1 MKFRVVFPALS
12 LLLGLCV
19 SVSGEDEPVVEPL
32 ELTTDFRPIQEVATL
47 RVSSFADV
55 LEPVQ
60 ASVVAVY
67 STKIVR
73 QSVPLNPLLRRFYG
87 TQPDRESRIEGLGS
101 GVIVTPDGY
110 ILTNNHVVEAADEL
124 SVRLNDGRE
133 LKAELIGADPKTDI
147 AVIKIEGEALSV
159 ATLANSDAL
168 RVGDLAFAVGNPL
181 GIGQTVTMGIVSA
194 KGRNDLGLLR
204 AEGGYE
210 DFIQTD
216 AAINMGNS
224 GGALVDADGRLIGI
238 NTAILSTS
246 QGNIGIGFAVPI
258 NLAANVLRSLV
269 RSGTVERGFLGVS
282 VQTVTPDLAEALE
295 ISPGTKAVIIT
306 NVVEGSPAA
315 TAGLDYDDVLLRVA
329 ERPVASLEDLRLVV
343 SQISPGASVP
353 IDLIRDGEPLSLEVE
368 LGSVPGTGPS
378 ELLDGVEVVPLSD
391 DDREEMQA
399 PDDLE
404 GLNIETV
411 QADSPYARR
420 LLEGM
425 VVLEIN
431 RKPAASLKEARQHLR
446 SGRNLFFVFYRGGFT
461 YVPILVP

>member
-1 MKFRVVFPALS
+1 MLACFSLVGFAAAWAQEAPPVPVELKVDLLPLS
-12 LLLGLCV
+12 EAGA
-19 SVSGEDEPVVEPL
+19 P
-32 ELTTDFRPIQEVATL
+32 

-55 LEPVQ
+55 LDPIQ

-73 QSVPLNPLLRRFYG
+73 QSLPMNPLLRQFFG
-87 TQPDRESRIEGLGS
+87 DQGDRGSRVEGLGS
-101 GVIVTPDGY
+101 GVIVTADGY
-110 ILTNNHVVEAADEL
+110 IMTNNHVVEEADEL
-124 SVRLNDGRE
+124 NVRLNDGRE
-133 LKAELIGADPKTDI
+133 LKAQLIGADPKTDI
-147 AVIKIEGEALSV
+147 AVIKIDAVDLPA
-159 ATLANSDAL
+159 ATLADSDAL

-181 GIGQTVTMGIVSA
+181 DIGQTVTMGIVSA
-194 KGRNDLGLLR
+194 KGRNDLGLLS

-224 GGALVDADGRLIGI
+224 GGALADAGGRLIGI

-269 RSGTVERGFLGVS
+269 RSGTVERGFLGVR
-282 VQTVTPDLAEALE
+282 VQAMTPDIAEALE
-295 ISPGTKAVIIT
+295 IPVGTKAVIVT
-306 NVVEGSPAA
+306 QVVEGGPADE
-315 TAGLDYDDVLLRVA
+315 AGLGYDDVILRI
-329 ERPVASLEDLRLVV
+329 EGHGVASLADLRLVV
-343 SQISPGASVP
+343 SQIAPGQTVE
-353 IDLIRDGEPLSLEVE
+353 IEMIRDGEAMTLEVE
-368 LGSVPGTGPS
+368 LGRLPGTGPS
-378 ELLDGVEVVPLSD
+378 ELLDGVEVVPLSAA
-391 DDREEMQA
+391 DRSALRA
-399 PDDLE
+399 PEDLA
-404 GLNIETV
+404 GMKIESVRT
-411 QADSPYARR
+411 DSPYARR

-431 RKPAASLKEARQHLR
+431 RKPAASLQEARQHLR

>member
-1 MKFRVVFPALS
+1 MLACFSLVGFAAAWAQEAPPVPVELKVDLLPLS
-12 LLLGLCV
+12 EAGA
-19 SVSGEDEPVVEPL
+19 P
-32 ELTTDFRPIQEVATL
+32 

-55 LEPVQ
+55 LDPIQ

-73 QSVPLNPLLRRFYG
+73 QSLPMNPLLRQFFG
-87 TQPDRESRIEGLGS
+87 DQGDRGSRVEGLGS
-101 GVIVTPDGY
+101 GVIVTADGY
-110 ILTNNHVVEAADEL
+110 IMTNNHVVEEADEL
-124 SVRLNDGRE
+124 NVRLNDGRE
-133 LKAELIGADPKTDI
+133 LKAQLIGADPKTDI
-147 AVIKIEGEALSV
+147 AVIKIDAVDLPA
-159 ATLANSDAL
+159 ATLADSDAL

-181 GIGQTVTMGIVSA
+181 DIGQTVTMGIVSA
-194 KGRNDLGLLR
+194 KGRNDLGLLS

-224 GGALVDADGRLIGI
+224 GGALADAGGRLIGI

-269 RSGTVERGFLGVS
+269 RSGTVERGFLGVR
-282 VQTVTPDLAEALE
+282 VQAMTPDIAEALE
-295 ISPGTKAVIIT
+295 IPVGTKAVIVT
-306 NVVEGSPAA
+306 QVVEGGPADE
-315 TAGLDYDDVLLRVA
+315 AGLVYDDVILRI
-329 ERPVASLEDLRLVV
+329 EGHGVASLADLRLVV
-343 SQISPGASVP
+343 SQIAPGQTVE
-353 IDLIRDGEPLSLEVE
+353 IEMIRDGEAMTLEVE
-368 LGSVPGTGPS
+368 LGRLPGTGPS
-378 ELLDGVEVVPLSD
+378 ELLDGVEVVPLSAA
-391 DDREEMQA
+391 DRSALRA
-399 PDDLE
+399 PEDLA
-404 GLNIETV
+404 GMKIESVRT
-411 QADSPYARR
+411 DSPYARR

-431 RKPAASLKEARQHLR
+431 RKPAASLQEARQHLR

>member
-1 MKFRVVFPALS
+1 MKSRTVFSSLS
-12 LLLGLCV
+12 LLVGFWA
-19 SVSGEDEPVVEPL
+19 SAYGETEPGGDAL
-32 ELTTDFRPIQEVATL
+32 EITIDPRPIQEAAAL

-60 ASVVAVY
+60 ESVVAVY

-73 QSVPLNPLLRRFYG
+73 QSVPMNPLLRRFYG
-87 TQPDRESRIEGLGS
+87 NQLDRESREEGLGS

-110 ILTNNHVVEAADEL
+110 ILTNNHVVEEADEL
-124 SVRLNDGRE
+124 SVRLHDGRE
-133 LKAELIGADPKTDI
+133 LKAELVGADPKTDI
-147 AVIKIEGEALSV
+147 AVIKIEGGALPA
-159 ATLANSDAL
+159 ATLTNSDAL
-168 RVGDLAFAVGNPL
+168 RVGDLVFAVGNPL
-181 GIGQTVTMGIVSA
+181 DIGQTVTMGIVSA

-246 QGNIGIGFAVPI
+246 QGNMGIGFAVPI
-258 NLAANVLRSLV
+258 NLAANVLRSLI

-295 ISPGTKAVIIT
+295 VASGTIAVIIT
-306 NVVEGSPAA
+306 NVVEGGPAEA
-315 TAGLDYDDVLLRVA
+315 AGLAYHDVILKVA
-329 ERPVASLEDLRLVV
+329 GHPVSSFEDLRLIV
-343 SQISPGASVP
+343 SQITPGESVT
-353 IDLIRDGEPLSLEVE
+353 IDLIRDGEAMALDVE
-368 LGSVPGTGPS
+368 LGRLPGTGPS
-378 ELLDGVEVVPLSD
+378 ELLDGVEVVPMSEE
-391 DDREEMQA
+391 DREEIRA

-404 GLNIETV
+404 GLKIAAV
-411 QADSPYARR
+411 KSDSPYARR
-420 LLEGM
+420 LVEGM

-431 RKPAASLKEARQHLR
+431 RKPAASLKEARQYLR
-446 SGRNLFFVFYRGGFT
+446 SGRNLFFVFHRGGFT